1 MRNQACGP
9 LFSLQCRYFGLCVEG
24 IVLRNRSDI
33 WRIASAALVVGF
45 LSACTV
51 VEGKQSGEEYMD
63 DASITTKVKTQLA
76 SDVGLTPANQIS
88 VETSN
93 RVVQLSG
100 FVDSPAHKAQ
110 AESVARG
117 VKGVE
122 DVENDIIIQPS
133 N

>member
-1 MRNQACGP
+1 M
-9 LFSLQCRYFGLCVEG
+9 
-24 IVLRNRSDI
+24 LRNRSHI
-33 WRIASAALVVGF
+33 WRIASAALIVGA
-45 LSACTV
+45 LSACSV

-76 SDVGLTPANQIS
+76 SDVGLTPANQIH

-100 FVDSPAHKAQ
+100 FVDTAAHKAQ

-117 VKGVE
+117 VHGV
-122 DVENDIIIQPS
+122 DSVENNIIVQQS

>member
-1 MRNQACGP
+1 
-9 LFSLQCRYFGLCVEG
+9 
-24 IVLRNRSDI
+24 VLRNRSQF
-33 WRIASAALVVGF
+33 WRIASAALVVGA
-45 LSACTV
+45 LSACSV

-93 RVVQLSG
+93 RIVQLSG
-100 FVDSPAHKAQ
+100 FVDSAAHKAQ

-117 VKGVE
+117 VDGVAG
-122 DVENDIIIQPS
+122 VRNDIIVQPS